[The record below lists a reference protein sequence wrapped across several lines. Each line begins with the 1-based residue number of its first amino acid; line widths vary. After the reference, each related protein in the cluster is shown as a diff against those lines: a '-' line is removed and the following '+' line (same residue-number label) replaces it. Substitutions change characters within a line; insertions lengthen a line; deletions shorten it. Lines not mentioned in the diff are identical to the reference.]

1 MRIFLTGATGFIG
14 YHLVPLMKHHQLLL
28 VGQHEEN
35 FSGAANLKFIKND
48 LKNFDRW
55 KEEVEEFS
63 PEACIHL
70 AWSGLPDYSLS
81 RCTENFDISIQLL
94 GFLTHIGCKRIFVAG
109 TCWEYGGIQG
119 QASENAQ
126 PEAPSL
132 FASFKTAI
140 RLIGK
145 QLTRSKDINFI
156 WGRIFFVYGPGQRS
170 TSLIPSCY
178 QSLKNG
184 KAPELRNPNAVND
197 FIHVSDVAKAILRLI
212 ETPSVEGVF
221 NIGSGKPKS
230 VVDICRSIAKTL
242 DLENLLPE
250 PINCPQDNGLWADTS
265 LINKTIGWHPEFSIE
280 TGISETIRSLEL
292 KS

>member
-1 MRIFLTGATGFIG
+1 MKIFLTGATGFIG
-14 YHLVPLMKHHQLLL
+14 RQLVPLMKHHQLLL
-28 VGQHEEN
+28 VGRHGEN
-35 FSGAANLKFIKND
+35 FSRTNLKFIKSD
-48 LKNFDRW
+48 LKDFDNW
-55 KEEVEEFS
+55 KREIEDFS

-81 RCTENFDISIQLL
+81 RCIENFDTNIQLL
-94 GFLTHIGCKRIFVAG
+94 DFLAHIGCKRVFVAG
-109 TCWEYGGIQG
+109 TCLEYGDIQG
-119 QASENAQ
+119 QTSENAQ
-126 PEAPSL
+126 PEAQNL

-145 QLTRSKDINFI
+145 QLARAKDINFI

-184 KAPELRNPNAVND
+184 KTPELRNPNAVND

-230 VVDICRSIAKTL
+230 VVDVCRSIAKTL

>member
-1 MRIFLTGATGFIG
+1 MKIFLTGATGFIG
-14 YHLVPLMKHHQLLL
+14 CQLVPLMKHHQLLL
-28 VGQHEEN
+28 VGRHEEN
-35 FSGAANLKFIKND
+35 FSGTNLKFIKND
-48 LKNFDRW
+48 LKDFDSW

-70 AWSGLPDYSLS
+70 AWLGLPDYSLL
-81 RCTENFDISIQLL
+81 RCIENFDINIQLL
-94 GFLTHIGCKRIFVAG
+94 DFLTHIGCKKIFVAG
-109 TCWEYGGIQG
+109 TCWEYGDIQG
-119 QASENAQ
+119 QTSENVQ
-126 PEAPSL
+126 SGDQNL

-145 QLTRSKDINFI
+145 QLARAKDINFI

-184 KAPELRNPNAVND
+184 KTPELRNPNAVND

-212 ETPSVEGVF
+212 ESPSVEGVF
-221 NIGSGKPKS
+221 NIGSGKPRR
-230 VVDICRSIAKTL
+230 VIEVCRIMAKKL
-242 DLENLLPE
+242 NLENLLPE
-250 PINCPQDNGLWADTS
+250 SVNFPQDNGIWADTS
-265 LINKTIGWHPEFSIE
+265 LINETIGWHPEFSIE

-292 KS
+292 NP

>member
-119 QASENAQ
+119 QA
-126 PEAPSL
+126 
-132 FASFKTAI
+132 
-140 RLIGK
+140 R
-145 QLTRSKDINFI
+145 
-156 WGRIFFVYGPGQRS
+156 V
-170 TSLIPSCY
+170 
-178 QSLKNG
+178 
-184 KAPELRNPNAVND
+184 V
-197 FIHVSDVAKAILRLI
+197 
-212 ETPSVEGVF
+212 
-221 NIGSGKPKS
+221 GS
-230 VVDICRSIAKTL
+230 
-242 DLENLLPE
+242 
-250 PINCPQDNGLWADTS
+250 
-265 LINKTIGWHPEFSIE
+265 
-280 TGISETIRSLEL
+280 
-292 KS
+292 